1 MTRKE
6 LVKLLEASYGENEEV
21 FVKYDD
27 DQGTVTASIGGEV
40 SDFTETIATKTC
52 WEIQDRETGTWREI
66 SDAEARSKGG
76 CSCRTDKIRFRIVET
91 QNRKRKCI
99 VV

>member
-27 DQGTVTASIGGEV
+27 DQGPVTTSISGEV

-66 SDAEARSKGG
+66 SAAEARSKGG
-76 CSCRTDKIRFRIVET
+76 CSCITDKIRFRIVET
-91 QNRKRKCI
+91 LNQKRKCI